1 MLLFLFFLFRDLNL
15 ELSLPMFLFWFRKLC
30 RFGCFHAHDKYI
42 IVLIFV
48 FESLK
53 SSLNVCFNVFFFSL
67 GFLCLMVEEEQYCFV
82 ENMDEINEDIPSIA
96 PIQMWSSIL
105 SNVENPQLQFSNIL
119 NVDVSQFM
127 NGEAKVTTW
136 IPHNHMFIYLGFL
149 AINMLPLDFVK
160 LQVLKCIICRCK

>member
-1 MLLFLFFLFRDLNL
+1 
-15 ELSLPMFLFWFRKLC
+15 
-30 RFGCFHAHDKYI
+30 
-42 IVLIFV
+42 
-48 FESLK
+48 
-53 SSLNVCFNVFFFSL
+53 
-67 GFLCLMVEEEQYCFV
+67 MVEEEQYCFV

-149 AINMLPLDFVK
+149 AINNMLPLDFVK